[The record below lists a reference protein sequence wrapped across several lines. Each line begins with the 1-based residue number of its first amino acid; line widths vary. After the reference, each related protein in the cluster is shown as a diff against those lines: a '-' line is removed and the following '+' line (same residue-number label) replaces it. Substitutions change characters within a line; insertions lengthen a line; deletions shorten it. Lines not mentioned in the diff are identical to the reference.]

1 MTINTLL
8 PIFIGIPMLGFLVSL
23 VLPKN
28 NEKLISGVAFS
39 TMSLQLSLATIYILD
54 WVVTGAKTL
63 QVKEIILFQN
73 EDYIFQIDFL
83 FDKITAVYLFVGALL
98 TFMVTMY
105 SRAYLS

>member
-8 PIFIGIPMLGFLVSL
+8 PIFIGIPMLGFWVSL

-39 TMSLQLSLATIYILD
+39 TIALQLVAATLYILD
-54 WVVTGAKTL
+54 WILTGSNTL

-73 EDYIFQIDFL
+73 
-83 FDKITAVYLFVGALL
+83 
-98 TFMVTMY
+98 
-105 SRAYLS
+105 